1 MAEADGRNDHEDES
15 FHACRIGDKVM
26 YMTALLLCMFTVITG
41 VAAFSTDKHPPTAV
55 DDHITY
61 FIDPL
66 S

>member
-1 MAEADGRNDHEDES
+1 
-15 FHACRIGDKVM
+15 M